1 MESNE
6 EQTMTI
12 IAWVSIEQDGSAVV
26 QYNPVYDLKEWL
38 AVWNS

>member
-1 MESNE
+1 MGLNE

-12 IAWVSIEQDGSAVV
+12 IAWVSIEQEGSAVV